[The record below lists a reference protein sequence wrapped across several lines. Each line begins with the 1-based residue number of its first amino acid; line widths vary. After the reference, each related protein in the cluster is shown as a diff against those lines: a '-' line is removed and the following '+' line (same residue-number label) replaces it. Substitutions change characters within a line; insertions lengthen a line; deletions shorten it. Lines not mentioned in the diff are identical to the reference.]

1 LAEDVEPHLGLC
13 HRGHV
18 GSTSFNGTGIDLVV
32 LDTSG
37 TTVHDDEAVATALV
51 EALGVFGGVPFPDT
65 LDDRV
70 SYVTHTRGI
79 SILSVLRSL
88 LGDETRARFAHH
100 TFELALASAL
110 AQGGVRPTPGA
121 EGTLSALRQAGRR
134 VALMS
139 RFSQG
144 CLDAIVDALGWK
156 ELVDLAVA
164 SGPGVRPPPNPDV
177 VLTALIQLGVA
188 AVGDVAVVGDS
199 ANALVAGK
207 RAGASVVA
215 GVLTRAQSL
224 EDLERVPHTHLLG
237 EISELPALLDAL
249 PARASA
255 A

>member
-1 LAEDVEPHLGLC
+1 M
-13 HRGHV
+13 
-18 GSTSFNGTGIDLVV
+18 TSFRGAGIDLVV

-51 EALGVFGGVPFPDT
+51 EALGVFGGVSIPEVR
-65 LDDRV
+65 DDRV

-88 LGDETRARFAHH
+88 LGDEARAQYAHR

-110 AQGGVRPTPGA
+110 AQGGVRPTPRA
-121 EGTLSALRQAGRR
+121 EDTLAALRKAGRR
-134 VALMS
+134 VALIS
-139 RFSQG
+139 RFSQR
-144 CLDAIVDALGWK
+144 CLDAIVESLGWQ
-156 ELVDLAVA
+156 ELVDLAIA

-177 VLTALIQLGVA
+177 ILEALVQLGVA

-199 ANALVAGK
+199 PNALVAGT

-215 GVLTRAQSL
+215 GVLTREQSL
-224 EDLERVPHTHLLG
+224 VDLERVPHTHLL
-237 EISELPALLDAL
+237 EDISELPALLGAL
-249 PARASA
+249 PTRASA

>member
-1 LAEDVEPHLGLC
+1 VASSSLSRTC
-13 HRGHV
+13 
-18 GSTSFNGTGIDLVV
+18 IDLVV

-51 EALGVFGGVPFPDT
+51 EALGVFGGVAVPDFR
-65 LDDRV
+65 DDRV
-70 SYVTHTRGI
+70 SYVRHTRGI

-88 LGDETRARFAHH
+88 LGDEARARFAHH
-100 TFELALASAL
+100 AFELALASAL

-121 EGTLSALRQAGRR
+121 DDTLAALRQTGRR

-139 RFSQG
+139 RFSQR
-144 CLDAIVDALGWK
+144 CLDAIVDTLGWRDV
-156 ELVDLAVA
+156 VDLAVA
-164 SGPGVRPPPNPDV
+164 SGPGVRPPPNPDI
-177 VLTALIQLGVA
+177 VLAALMQLGVA

-199 ANALVAGK
+199 ANALVAGT

-224 EDLERVPHTHLLG
+224 DELERVPHTHLL
-237 EISELPALLDAL
+237 EDISELPALLDAL
-249 PARASA
+249 PARAGA